1 VTFTPGDRV
10 RMAGL
15 GKGVVREVRNHGRY
29 LVEVKGRAM
38 VVDGARLAP
47 DDAPAPRRVKA
58 AGPHTGTSAPDVPLA
73 GSPARA
79 LDLHG
84 RTVLEALEVLDAFL
98 NAALLDGAPEVRIIH
113 GRSGGRLKAAVH
125 GRLQQITAVR
135 AFRVEEANA
144 GVTVVFL

>member
-1 VTFTPGDRV
+1 MPGDRV

-29 LVEVKGRAM
+29 LVEVKGRA
-38 VVDGARLAP
+38 VILEGARLEP
-47 DDAPAPRRVKA
+47 DDAPAPRRVQTGASGAGACTPPA
-58 AGPHTGTSAPDVPLA
+58 APLE
-73 GSPARA
+73 SRQARA

-84 RTVLEALEVLDAFL
+84 RTVLEAIAALDEFL
-98 NAALLDGAPEVRIIH
+98 NAALLDGAADVRIIH

-125 GRLQQITAVR
+125 RHLKAIAAVR
-135 AFRVEEANA
+135 AFRLEEGNA